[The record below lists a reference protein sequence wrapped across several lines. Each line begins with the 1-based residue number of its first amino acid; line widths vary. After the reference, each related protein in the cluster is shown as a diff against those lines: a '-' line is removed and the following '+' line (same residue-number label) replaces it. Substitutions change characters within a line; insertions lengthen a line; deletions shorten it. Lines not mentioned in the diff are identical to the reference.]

1 LKDVNNFLNK
11 NTEVLLDKSRQDALR
26 DMISE
31 KIISDMKTKSALD
44 VFNEIDHDKDDL
56 IDPSELM
63 VYIMESGIKAK
74 RDEV

>member
-1 LKDVNNFLNK
+1 M
-11 NTEVLLDKSRQDALR
+11 LLDKSRQDALR

>member
-1 LKDVNNFLNK
+1 MKDVNNFLNK

>member
-1 LKDVNNFLNK
+1 
-11 NTEVLLDKSRQDALR
+11 
-26 DMISE
+26 MISE